1 MGFWYIY
8 TYIYSYIYYSFL
20 QGTWWKVSFCK
31 DNWFY
36 SQLTFLFCFYFPIL
50 LLHWCLLHFILYV
63 SVYICVSYIHVLPD
77 WWEMKMW
84 MPSLAESWR
93 LFLQLL
99 QKLEVLLFSHFW
111 NGFQQQCSRIMKHT
125 GSISWPADCF
135 ISSSVSFFK
144 LL

>member
-8 TYIYSYIYYSFL
+8 THIYYSFF

-31 DNWFY
+31 DND
-36 SQLTFLFCFYFPIL
+36 SIFLSSHFCSASIFQSYCFTDVCSIL
-50 LLHWCLLHFILYV
+50 FFMSLYT
-63 SVYICVSYIHVLPD
+63 HVFLISTYYQTD
-77 WWEMKMW
+77 GKWKW

-99 QKLEVLLFSHFW
+99 QKLEVLLFTHFW
-111 NGFQQQCSRIMKHT
+111 SGFQQQCSRIMKHT

>member
-8 TYIYSYIYYSFL
+8 THIYIYSYIYYSFL

-63 SVYICVSYIHVLPD
+63 SVYICVSYIHILPD
-77 WWEMKMW
+77 WWEMKMDAK
-84 MPSLAESWR
+84 S
-93 LFLQLL
+93 
-99 QKLEVLLFSHFW
+99 
-111 NGFQQQCSRIMKHT
+111 GRIMKT
-125 GSISWPADCF
+125 IPPTTSKVRSVTIFPLLKWFSTAMQQNNETYWKYFLASWLF
-135 ISSSVSFFK
+135 HFFLSVF
-144 LL
+144 L